1 MVSLVGAPSIRLLK
15 GELLLFPVLIKG
27 TNGRIMVWPVERHT
41 AYNLDT
47 SAQRNWI
54 GWKPAGLMHRGKN
67 VCLAANKPNV
77 ERVSWNAI
85 RSTRHHRQG
94 SQAGLMLVMSPNQW
108 KEDVSQQDIAQYYA
122 GQNEQPSSFHG
133 TNFIQIGLQPFAWAA
148 IRYGVGTQRP

>member
-27 TNGRIMVWPVERHT
+27 TNGRIMVWPVERPT

-54 GWKPAGLMHRGKN
+54 GWKPAGRMHRGKD

-77 ERVSWNAI
+77 ERVSRNA
-85 RSTRHHRQG
+85 SGGARHHRQG
-94 SQAGLMLVMSPNQW
+94 SQAGLMLVMGPKQR
-108 KEDVSQQDIAQYYA
+108 KEDVSQQDIAHYYA
-122 GQNEQPSSFHG
+122 GQNEQPSSFHR
-133 TNFIQIGLQPFAWAA
+133 TSFIQIAFCRSPGP
-148 IRYGVGTQRP
+148 